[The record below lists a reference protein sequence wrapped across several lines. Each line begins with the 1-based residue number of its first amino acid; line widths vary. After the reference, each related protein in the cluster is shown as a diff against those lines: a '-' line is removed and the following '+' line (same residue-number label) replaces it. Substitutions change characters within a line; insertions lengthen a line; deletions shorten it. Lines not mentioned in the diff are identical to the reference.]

1 VLARQHFYL
10 ACTKSTIFTSVVGRY
25 SIENEGTV
33 EEVGE
38 GDIEM
43 EKIITAEALKA
54 LETVRLWE
62 LQQEDGQALTLQVL
76 DRVERRMQLA
86 RKEGRKQTTIV
97 SFF

>member
-1 VLARQHFYL
+1 MVE
-10 ACTKSTIFTSVVGRY
+10 RY

-33 EEVGE
+33 EEVE
-38 GDIEM
+38 GGDSEIEN
-43 EKIITAEALKA
+43 IRTAEALKA

-62 LQQEDGQALTLQVL
+62 LQQEDGQASTLQVL